1 MHRAIPVGFLFST
14 MSILAFPVQSQA
26 QASPAGAWTATGW
39 IVGGKKIDHPQR
51 GLLVFT
57 RQHYSIMFVSDDK
70 ERAHYAGDN
79 MTDAEK
85 LAAYNSI
92 TANSGR
98 YTVSGDKVT
107 IKAYMAKDPNYMGE
121 WVAGCATGPCPNDVV
136 LTFKIVGST
145 MTVTWPQ
152 DFGGFG
158 GLVGTFSRV
167 E

>member
-1 MHRAIPVGFLFST
+1 MRSATSIGVLFAAVGTLT
-14 MSILAFPVQSQA
+14 LPGQSHA
-26 QASPAGAWTATGW
+26 QASLQGAWSATGW
-39 IVGGKKIDHPQR
+39 TRGGQPVATPQR

-70 ERAHYAGDN
+70 ERAHYTGDN

-92 TANSGR
+92 TANSGS
-98 YTVSGDKVT
+98 YAVSGDKVT

-158 GLVGTFSRV
+158 GLVGTFRRV